1 MINLISLC
9 QNAETIGISGHIR
22 PDGDC
27 VGSTCGLWQFLK
39 KVFPDKR
46 IDVRLEK
53 PADIYAFV
61 PGVAEIV
68 TDEAEIV
75 TDKAE
80 PVADGAEPVYDVFF
94 VIDSVP
100 DRIGAAEKYFRR
112 AKTKV
117 NIDHHIT
124 NPGGGDL
131 CYIDAA
137 ASSASELVYD
147 LIKEADPE
155 GRYMDAALAETIYL
169 GIIQDCGVFQ
179 YSNTSPKTLRIA
191 AELIGYGFDF
201 PKLIDETF
209 YEKTNVQ
216 NRVLGFALSNSRLC
230 LSDAFIYSI
239 VTRKDMEALHA
250 GDHDFEGVVNQLRYT
265 KGVKA
270 AALLHETDDGSYKV
284 SLRSGGEVDVSRVAA
299 CFGGGGHVRAAGCT
313 LTGSGEEIAAR
324 LTAEI
329 EKQLKKKVE

>member
-1 MINLISLC
+1 MNLISVC
-9 QNAETIGISGHIR
+9 RNAETIGISGHIR

-27 VGSTCGLWQFLK
+27 IGSTCGLWQFLK

-53 PADIYAFV
+53 PADIYAFI
-61 PGVAEIV
+61 PGVSDIV
-68 TDEAEIV
+68 TDEEDMI
-75 TDKAE
+75 
-80 PVADGAEPVYDVFF
+80 YDVFF

-100 DRIGAAEKYFRR
+100 DRIGAAEKYFKT
-112 AKTKV
+112 AGTKV

-124 NPGGGDL
+124 NPGVGDL

-147 LIKEADPE
+147 LIREADPE
-155 GRYMDAALAETIYL
+155 GKYMDAGIAETIYL

-179 YSNTSPKTLRIA
+179 YSNTSPKTLRMA
-191 AELIGYGFDF
+191 AELIAYGFDF

-209 YEKTNVQ
+209 YEKSYVQ
-216 NRVLGFALSNSRLC
+216 NQVLGFALCNSRRC

-239 VTRKDMEALHA
+239 ITRKDMETLHA

-270 AALLHETDDGSYKV
+270 AALLHETEEGNYKV
-284 SLRSGGEVDVSRVAA
+284 SLRSGGEVDVAKVAA
-299 CFGGGGHVRAAGCT
+299 TFGGGGHVRAAGCT
-313 LTGSGEEIAAR
+313 LCGSHEEMAGKLA
-324 LTAEI
+324 AEI
-329 EKQLKKKVE
+329 EKQLKGQNEKVKGRFTC

>member
-9 QNAETIGISGHIR
+9 QDAETIGISGHIR

-27 VGSTCGLWQFLK
+27 VGSTCGLWQFLRK
-39 KVFPDKR
+39 AFPDKR

-53 PADIYAFV
+53 PADIYSFV
-61 PGVAEIV
+61 PGVSDIV
-68 TDEAEIV
+68 SDETE
-75 TDKAE
+75 T
-80 PVADGAEPVYDVFF
+80 VYDVFF

-100 DRIGAAEKYFRR
+100 ERSGAAEKYYRA

-124 NPGGGDL
+124 NPGDGDL
-131 CYIDAA
+131 CYIDAG

-147 LIKEADPE
+147 LIREADRE

-179 YSNTSPKTLRIA
+179 YSNTSPKTLRAA
-191 AELIGYGFDF
+191 AELIAYGFDF
-201 PKLIDETF
+201 PKLIEQTF
-209 YEKTNVQ
+209 YEKTYVQ

-230 LSDAFIYSI
+230 LSDTFIYSI
-239 VTRKDMEALHA
+239 VTRKDMETLHA

-265 KGVKA
+265 KQVKA
-270 AALLHETDDGSYKV
+270 AALLHETEDGGYKV

-299 CFGGGGHVRAAGCT
+299 RFGGGGHIRAAGCT
-313 LTGSGEEIAAR
+313 LNCGGEEAAA
-324 LTAEI
+324 LLAAEI
-329 EKQLKKKVE
+329 EKQLAKAN

>member
-1 MINLISLC
+1 MNLIAVC
-9 QNAETIGISGHIR
+9 RKAQTIGISGHIR

-27 VGSTCGLWQFLK
+27 IGSTCALWQFLK
-39 KVFPDKR
+39 KVFPKKQ

-53 PADIYAFV
+53 PADIYDFI
-61 PGVAEIV
+61 PGVTDIV
-68 TDEAEIV
+68 TD
-75 TDKAE
+75 DR
-80 PVADGAEPVYDVFF
+80 DMVYDVFF

-100 DRIGAAEKYFRR
+100 ERIGRAEKYYQT

-124 NPGGGDL
+124 NPGCGDL

-147 LIKEADPE
+147 LIREADPE
-155 GRYMDAALAETIYL
+155 GKYMDEVLAKTIYL

-191 AELIGYGFDF
+191 AELIAYGFDF

-209 YEKTNVQ
+209 YEKTYVQ
-216 NRVLGFALSNSRLC
+216 NRVLGFALCNSGRC
-230 LSDAFIYSI
+230 LSDSFIYSI
-239 VTRKDMEALHA
+239 ITGKDMEALHA
-250 GDHDFEGVVNQLRYT
+250 DDHDFEGVVNQLRYT
-265 KGVKA
+265 KGVKV
-270 AALLHETDDGSYKV
+270 AALLHETGEGTYKV
-284 SLRSGGEVDVSRVAA
+284 SLRSGGAVDVSRVAA
-299 CFGGGGHVRAAGCT
+299 AFGGGGHVRAAGCT
-313 LTGSGEEIAAR
+313 IGGSQEEMVEK

-329 EKQLKKKVE
+329 AKQLAAQEEKV